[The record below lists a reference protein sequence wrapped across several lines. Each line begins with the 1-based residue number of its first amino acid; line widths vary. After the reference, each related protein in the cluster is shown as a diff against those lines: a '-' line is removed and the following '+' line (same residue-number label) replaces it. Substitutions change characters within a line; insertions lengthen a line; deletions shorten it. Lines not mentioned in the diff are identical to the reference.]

1 MPTKKSSTEDLL
13 AQHLAV
19 DASRLDRIENKI
31 DKLAETVISLARAE
45 EKLLALEEDKQF
57 IMDRM
62 VKNED
67 RIEHIEKKVDE
78 TAITVTVI
86 NRLFW
91 IAITVT
97 ATAWIGNLLMH

>member
-1 MPTKKSSTEDLL
+1 MATKKSTEELL
-13 AQHLAV
+13 QAHLAV

-57 IMDRM
+57 LMDRM

-67 RIEHIEKKVDE
+67 RIDGIEKRLEE
-78 TAITVTVI
+78 TSVTVGVI

-91 IAITVT
+91 IVISVT
-97 ATAWIGNLLMH
+97 AAAWVGNILIH